1 MKSIENLTAE
11 QRANIREFTRLMF
24 QSAKVYEALAKMTN
38 EKVAALLMHLTDDMV
53 IGSPQAT
60 LIEVAAER
68 LGYKFNDK

>member
-1 MKSIENLTAE
+1 MKPLENLTDE
-11 QRANIREFTRLMF
+11 QRANIREFATAMF
-24 QSAKVYEALAKMTN
+24 QSVKVYEALAQMTN
-38 EKVAALLMHLTDDMV
+38 MEVAALLMHLTDDMD